1 MRVTDKE
8 IFDSVDIF
16 WGVNLLKSLHKSQQQ
31 QQHQQQRV
39 GREALKA
46 DEDRSHGRRQY

>member
-31 QQHQQQRV
+31 QRV

>member
-1 MRVTDKE
+1 VRVTDKE

-31 QQHQQQRV
+31 QQQQRV

-46 DEDRSHGRRQY
+46 DEDRSHGRCQY